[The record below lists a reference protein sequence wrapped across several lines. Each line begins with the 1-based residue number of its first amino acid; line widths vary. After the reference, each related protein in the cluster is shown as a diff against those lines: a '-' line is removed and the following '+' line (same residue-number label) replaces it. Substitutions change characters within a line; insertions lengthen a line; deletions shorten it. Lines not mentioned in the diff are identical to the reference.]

1 MDALV
6 RLGGIRAQLRPIR
19 PRNGDVTMKQPT
31 EKVWTQEELEK
42 LCPDNPPPAS
52 LLRRLEIRRQ
62 RKAAAAAQRQALL
75 APVSEKMAAAIN
87 TNPDSLRLAAQSA
100 EGVTVIE
107 KPDQRRLPSRVVV
120 VEVDAD
126 GRPALMKQLD
136 AEGNAGLVEYEGGYS
151 PSAGAKHGYNPL
163 DGLRGNNE

>member
-1 MDALV
+1 
-6 RLGGIRAQLRPIR
+6 
-19 PRNGDVTMKQPT
+19 MKQPS
-31 EKVWTQEELEK
+31 EKIWTQEELEK

-62 RKAAAAAQRQALL
+62 RKAAAQRQALL

-107 KPDQRRLPSRVVV
+107 RPDQRRLPSRVVV

-126 GRPALMKQLD
+126 GRPALVKQLD
-136 AEGNAGLVEYEGGYS
+136 GFVQYEGGYS
-151 PSAGAKHGYNPL
+151 PSAGAKHVYNPL
-163 DGLRGNNE
+163 DGLRGNDE